1 MRYEQWQNILKIHLI
16 YKKLFSRA
24 PHIICSNHWTQ
35 TLMVKVQHSSQRGHC
50 GPLDQLTPAQSR
62 VRCYRCLS
70 GASVFSLESGCSCAV
85 SASFSFKG
93 NIHARAAPAV
103 PSPLWREKQRKV
115 AQTKAQQPV
124 KVVRTY
130 KGTKAKFRNW
140 GRRRKMKLDSYRWTN
155 RLQVAVWKANLLSA

>member
-1 MRYEQWQNILKIHLI
+1 M
-16 YKKLFSRA
+16 
-24 PHIICSNHWTQ
+24 
-35 TLMVKVQHSSQRGHC
+35 VQHWSQTGHG
-50 GPLDQLTPAQSR
+50 GPLDQLGSAQSR
-62 VRCYRCLS
+62 LRRYRCLS

-140 GRRRKMKLDSYRWTN
+140 GRWNWIHISVAPDHMWLCERQIFSKPKETGSTWKCVLLVFTSPELSDLD
-155 RLQVAVWKANLLSA
+155 